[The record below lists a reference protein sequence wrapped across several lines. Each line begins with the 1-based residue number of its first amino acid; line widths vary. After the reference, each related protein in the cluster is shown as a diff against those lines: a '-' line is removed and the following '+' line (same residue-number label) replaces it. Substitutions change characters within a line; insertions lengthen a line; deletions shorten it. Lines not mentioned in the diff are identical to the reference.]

1 LAKGGLLIAQSGGR
15 PYLMVWLGLLLA
27 GCAGPTPV
35 KTTGPDK
42 TMAVPVATTVAN
54 TEAAQQVDKLEAWL
68 RSKLPAGIELKRQ
81 DQNLWLRVAAGD
93 AFASDA
99 SALSAAGD
107 ALLDVVAEGLS
118 QSPRQGLQIRVFT
131 DALGPRPANEQF
143 AAARA
148 ESVRTYLRG
157 RSIAVHRMRVL
168 AGGPDST
175 PGMDET
181 PEGRQLK
188 RRLELL
194 ITPLFS

>member
-1 LAKGGLLIAQSGGR
+1 
-15 PYLMVWLGLLLA
+15 MVWLGLLLA
-27 GCAGPTPV
+27 GCAGHTPV
-35 KTTGPDK
+35 KTAGPDK
-42 TMAVPVATTVAN
+42 TAAVPVATTVAN
-54 TEAAQQVDKLEAWL
+54 TEAVQQVDKLEAWL
-68 RSKLPAGIELKRQ
+68 RSKLPAGIELQRQ

-93 AFASDA
+93 AFVSDA

-131 DALGPRPANEQF
+131 DALGSRPANEQF

-157 RSIAVHRMRVL
+157 RSIAVRRMLVL
-168 AGGPDST
+168 AGGPDCT
-175 PGMDET
+175 QGTDET

-188 RRLELL
+188 RRVELL